1 MSNGL
6 NVESLQSLEEL
17 ETLTA
22 RFSSEMQEGIA
33 AIERQ
38 IQRKMEQLDQIVAD
52 RHRAVAEWQST
63 YDGADEEEDDVGFIQ
78 RKLAE
83 AEDNLRHANQWQ
95 RRLEEAYAEYG
106 KHARLANYLADEHSA
121 KARAFLKERTRELYD
136 YVELKPDLSGGMAE
150 SSPSHQPVFAGPA
163 SDAMETT
170 VVSVVSAG
178 EAAAFEMGRLLL
190 PKGFGWIR
198 LDELRPDEMAE
209 LPAER
214 DYRKN
219 DLSEA
224 DMREG
229 LQLLQ
234 TRILPEIQTNPAAA
248 TRDYFSKLD
257 AAESRSGSKSL
268 AKIFDAYFGQSDHI
282 WVDRFKGDQFF
293 GIGNGRHRIKAA
305 HDLGWSAVPARI
317 IEVDRR

>member
-1 MSNGL
+1 MSNGI

-17 ETLTA
+17 ETSTA
-22 RFSSEMQEGIA
+22 RFSAEMQEGIA
-33 AIERQ
+33 ATERQ
-38 IQRKMEQLDQIVAD
+38 LQRKMEQLDQIVAD
-52 RHRAVAEWQST
+52 RDRVVAEWQSA
-63 YDGADEEEDDVGFIQ
+63 YDGADDEDDDVGFIQ

-83 AEDNLRHANQWQ
+83 AEDDLRQANQWQ
-95 RRLEEAYAEYG
+95 RRLEEACAEYK
-106 KHARLANYLADEHSA
+106 KHARLASYLADEHSNR
-121 KARAFLKERTRELYD
+121 ARAFLKERTRELYD
-136 YVELKPDLSGGMAE
+136 YVELKPDLSGAMAE
-150 SSPSHQPVFAGPA
+150 SSQPPQPVLTGAA
-163 SDAMETT
+163 SDATVTT
-170 VVSVVSAG
+170 VASVVSAG
-178 EAAAFEMGRLLL
+178 ETAAFEMGRLLL

-234 TRILPEIQTNPAAA
+234 TRILPEIQKDPVAA
-248 TRDYFSKLD
+248 TSDYFSKLD

-317 IEVDRR
+317 VEVDRR

>member
-1 MSNGL
+1 MSNGI

-17 ETLTA
+17 ETSTA
-22 RFSSEMQEGIA
+22 RFSSEMQEGIT

-52 RHRAVAEWQST
+52 RHRAVAEWRST
-63 YDGADEEEDDVGFIQ
+63 YDGADDEEDDVAFIQ

-83 AEDNLRHANQWQ
+83 AEDDLRHANQWQ

-106 KHARLANYLADEHSA
+106 KHARLASYLTDEHSA
-121 KARAFLKERTRELYD
+121 RARAFLKERTKELYD
-136 YVELKPDLSGGMAE
+136 YVELKPDLNAMAE
-150 SSPSHQPVFAGPA
+150 SSQPHQPVLAGA
-163 SDAMETT
+163 TTDAMETT
-170 VVSVVSAG
+170 VTSVASAAA
-178 EAAAFEMGRLLL
+178 AAAFEMGRFLL

-214 DYRKN
+214 EYRKN

-229 LQLLQ
+229 LHLLQ
-234 TRILPEIQTNPAAA
+234 TRILPEIQKDPAAA
-248 TRDYFSKLD
+248 TSDYFSKLD
-257 AAESRSGSKSL
+257 TAESRSGSKSL

-282 WVDRFKGDQFF
+282 WVDRFKGDQYF

-305 HDLGWSAVPARI
+305 HDLGWSAIPARI